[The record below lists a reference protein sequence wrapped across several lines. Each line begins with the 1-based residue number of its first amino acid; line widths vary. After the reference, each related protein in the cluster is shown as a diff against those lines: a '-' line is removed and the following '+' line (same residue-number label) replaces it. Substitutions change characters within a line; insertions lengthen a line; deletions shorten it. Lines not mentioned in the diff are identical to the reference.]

1 MISPVCA
8 SFSASDSLDSRSI
21 TCKQVSKHIEYNT
34 EKLWTE
40 VEIVLKVTIWE
51 QDLKQTT
58 KMKILSYFSWYKK
71 SWVFAHTFG
80 IY

>member
-34 EKLWTE
+34 AKLWTE
-40 VEIVLKVTIWE
+40 VEVVLKVTI
-51 QDLKQTT
+51 
-58 KMKILSYFSWYKK
+58 
-71 SWVFAHTFG
+71 
-80 IY
+80 